1 MTFSE
6 WAKTSVLWNGIDW
19 YLNQIDNQP
28 KTVKANKPKQK
39 YVPEVVMKHRLSKS
53 ELDRILDSFNHGL
66 VLNNP

>member
-1 MTFSE
+1 MTFDE
-6 WAKTSVLWNGIDW
+6 WTKTSILWNGIDW

-28 KTVKANKPKQK
+28 KSVRTIKPSQQ

-53 ELDRILDSFNHGL
+53 ELDKVLDSFNHEL